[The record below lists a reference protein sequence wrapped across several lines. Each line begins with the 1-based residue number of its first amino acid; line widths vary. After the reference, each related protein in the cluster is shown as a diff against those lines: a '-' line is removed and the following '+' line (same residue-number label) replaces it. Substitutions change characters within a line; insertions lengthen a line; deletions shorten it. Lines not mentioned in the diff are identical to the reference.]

1 MHMYMYMYMYMYT
14 YMYMYVNPKNKHIM
28 YESRQVFT
36 RLSVALV
43 HCRFDIDMSL
53 ASTSVN

>member
-1 MHMYMYMYMYMYT
+1 MHMYMYSYI
-14 YMYMYVNPKNKHIM
+14 YMYVYPKNKHIM